1 MTEISL
7 KVEVADSV
15 YSLKVKSE
23 EENSVKKAVELINHK
38 IAELERQYA
47 IKDKKD
53 VLAMVALQL
62 VSQLFQ
68 DKNHAE
74 QELSTLRNVL
84 AEVENMLKQH
94 KEDLRRT
101 E

>member
-1 MTEISL
+1 MSEISL

-15 YSLKVKSE
+15 YSLKVKGE

-84 AEVENMLKQH
+84 AEVENMLRQH